1 MAMVRS
7 CGRGSE
13 PFGGGWS
20 GGTDLVA
27 GGERERRASKLS

>member
-1 MAMVRS
+1 MAMMRGW
-7 CGRGSE
+7 GRGSE

-27 GGERERRASKLS
+27 GGERERRAGKLS